1 MAPIQLTVQ
10 RPDFDTV
17 HVTLQGSLDLARA
30 YEFDEAIRR
39 IERDAP
45 GRVLVDL
52 RALDF
57 LDTTGLSRLVA
68 LRRRCRRT
76 GAGSCSCA
84 GSQAVQRLFA
94 VTAMNEHFEV
104 VGDPE
109 ESAATAERRE
119 PPARRRPRAVR
130 RATSAQSKRATCSEA
145 SVTRR

>member
-10 RPDFDTV
+10 HPDFDTV
-17 HVTLQGSLDLARA
+17 HVTLQGSLDLTRA

-68 LRRRCRRT
+68 LRRRCGT
-76 GAGSCSCA
+76 
-84 GSQAVQRLFA
+84 
-94 VTAMNEHFEV
+94 
-104 VGDPE
+104 
-109 ESAATAERRE
+109 
-119 PPARRRPRAVR
+119 
-130 RATSAQSKRATCSEA
+130 
-145 SVTRR
+145 